1 MGSRPAIGIDL
12 GTTYS
17 CVAVWKNDRIEIIPN
32 DQGNRTTPSCVA
44 FTRADCLVGD
54 AAKNQLPTNS
64 TNTIFDAKRL
74 IGRNFS
80 DSEVQKD
87 MRLWPFKMKDTAE
100 AYLGEAVKDVVI
112 TVPAY
117 FNDSQRQA
125 TKDAG
130 SIAGLNVI
138 RMINEPTAAAITY
151 GLDNKK
157 SGKQNV
163 VVFDLGGGGDF
174 DNRMV
179 DHCVRVFKR
188 RFNME
193 LTGNQK
199 ALGRLRVACERA
211 KRILSSATE
220 TSIELDCLHD
230 GIDFS
235 INFTRAKFEDL
246 NLNMFNSCLKTL
258 DKCLRDASMDKSCVD
273 EIVLVGG
280 STRIPKVQSM
290 LQEYFDGKKIC
301 KSVNPDEAIA
311 YGAAIMATKLSG
323 NNSVCDLVLA
333 ESLLCLLTE
342 VTLSVYQG
350 ERARCIDNYFLGEF
364 VISGFP
370 PVPKKYSK
378 FKICFDIDANG
389 ILTVTAEILST
400 GKTEK
405 LIITN
410 ENGRLS
416 MSQIEKM
423 KELAEEMIRQERIEV
438 LEMELNGARV
448 ELKKCSSA
456 LTFWKSTLIVFAIFI
471 SFILRVK

>member
-1 MGSRPAIGIDL
+1 
-12 GTTYS
+12 
-17 CVAVWKNDRIEIIPN
+17 
-32 DQGNRTTPSCVA
+32 
-44 FTRADCLVGD
+44 
-54 AAKNQLPTNS
+54 
-64 TNTIFDAKRL
+64 
-74 IGRNFS
+74 
-80 DSEVQKD
+80 
-87 MRLWPFKMKDTAE
+87 
-100 AYLGEAVKDVVI
+100 
-112 TVPAY
+112 
-117 FNDSQRQA
+117 
-125 TKDAG
+125 
-130 SIAGLNVI
+130 
-138 RMINEPTAAAITY
+138 
-151 GLDNKK
+151 
-157 SGKQNV
+157 
-163 VVFDLGGGGDF
+163 
-174 DNRMV
+174 MV

-246 NLNMFNSCLKTL
+246 NMNMFNSCLKTL
-258 DKCLRDASMDKSCVD
+258 DKCLRDASMDKSRVD

-333 ESLLCLLTE
+333 DVTPLSLGIEVQGDIVSVVIPRNTPLPTKKSKFYHTVYDYQTE

-364 VISGFP
+364 VISGIP

-423 KELAEEMIRQERIEV
+423 VNDAVQVRGR
-438 LEMELNGARV
+438 
-448 ELKKCSSA
+448 
-456 LTFWKSTLIVFAIFI
+456 
-471 SFILRVK
+471 RVKDQRVYMPTRLLTLHENQGTLLQQEGEPGSRWAYITIQMIA